1 MSSTTPAT
9 KIDAILAIDVGTTN
23 LKFCI
28 FSNDKC
34 KLVCSRTE
42 ELVLITSKDDQL
54 VEIEPDQLWKQI
66 FGMFESLIA
75 EAEKMDLNIL
85 SIGLSCHRNS
95 FVTLNRK
102 TLEPCHKIITWK
114 DKRAQQY
121 CEKWNNSYRRKF
133 LNLFGLIA
141 STFTRS
147 ERFKAARMFNLLDVM
162 ITPRFLVILEEDPK
176 MQHLLSTN
184 NLILTTLDCWI
195 LQKLTKN
202 CDLFI
207 TEPSS
212 ISSTGLFDP
221 FTNTWGVQILQLIGF
236 PFDSILLPLI
246 SPTSLLSLTTD
257 AELFGR
263 EIEISA
269 CLGDAQ
275 SAAFGSGCI
284 QKGDV
289 NLSLGTGAILDF
301 VSGDEVHASM
311 CGGVYPLIGWKLD
324 EQSTTYLLE
333 SKFNHLISSL
343 KWGNLIN
350 LIPSLAPTE
359 LNKLCEESFNNEKDV
374 EDDDITCFIPFGLLG
389 NGNDDCSSLFG
400 IRSSTNQKQIARSI
414 FKSIIFGIYQI
425 WTCLLTQLSLNDV
438 KLIKR
443 IRCCGGISLNNFICQ
458 QICTLIN
465 LPLERVEEP
474 QFCSAKGVALLAGI
488 KQGFWTPNQVEDFIV
503 LERRFDPIQ
512 QQRTFLLQQYNYW
525 VDVRK
530 RFGKS

>member
-1 MSSTTPAT
+1 M
-9 KIDAILAIDVGTTN
+9 I
-23 LKFCI
+23 
-28 FSNDKC
+28 
-34 KLVCSRTE
+34 
-42 ELVLITSKDDQL
+42 
-54 VEIEPDQLWKQI
+54 
-66 FGMFESLIA
+66 ESLIA

-102 TLEPCHKIITWK
+102 TLESCHNIITWK

-141 STFTRS
+141 GTFTHS

-162 ITPRFLVILEEDPK
+162 IAPRFLVVLEEDSK

-202 CDLFI
+202 SDLFV

-236 PFDSILLPLI
+236 PFDQILLPSI

-257 AELFGR
+257 IELFGR
-263 EIEISA
+263 EIGISA

-350 LIPSLAPTE
+350 LIPSLAPNV
-359 LNKLCEESFNNEKDV
+359 LNKLCEELFNEDNEHL

-425 WTCLLTQLSLNDV
+425 WTFLLTQLSLNDV

-474 QFCSAKGVALLAGI
+474 HFCSAKGVALLAGI
-488 KQGFWTPNQVEDFIV
+488 KQEKFI
-503 LERRFDPIQ
+503 
-512 QQRTFLLQQYNYW
+512 
-525 VDVRK
+525 
-530 RFGKS
+530 